1 MYIPQEKPPRY
12 LGAKIASG
20 LAKGVGVVSLGAWLI
35 YFVLEVFIDNTPII
49 GIPLLVFPLAIPAA
63 SFGLAV
69 MIDLL
74 IAIALENW
82 RQTQVLIQQQSVL
95 ELMNNTNMKQI
106 QHTNKIMRH
115 LNGNQQT
122 SRQRQGVE

>member
-1 MYIPQEKPPRY
+1 MYIPQENPPRF

-20 LAKGVGVVSLGAWLI
+20 FAKGVGVVTLGGWILS
-35 YFVLEVFIDNTPII
+35 FVVAIFSTNMTALGLPV
-49 GIPLLVFPLAIPAA
+49 LVFPLAIPAA
-63 SFGLAV
+63 AFGV
-69 MIDLL
+69 GVIIDVL

-122 SRQRQGVE
+122 SRQRQEIE